1 MTLQSIMDKMKSPE
15 ELYYTEIR
23 RGFSHEDAF
32 SIDWKHAKYLYLN
45 GYTSSDAVE
54 TLKSA

>member
-15 ELYYTEIR
+15 ELWYSEVR

-45 GYTSSDAVE
+45 NYTSSDAVE